1 MNDEQFEK
9 LVELVLTLHSAAATA
24 GMSLIDGSNEKAI
37 NVAYFNAGNARLAI
51 YDFVD
56 ELMKGN

>member
-9 LVELVLTLHSAAATA
+9 LVSLVLDLHNAAATA
-24 GMSLIDGSNEKAI
+24 GMSLINGSTEKEI
-37 NVAYFNAGNARLAI
+37 DVAYFNAGNARLDI